1 MNKSRIAKRI
11 KELPIQRHE
20 LLAAHMSANI
30 AENIKNC
37 LNKPSVG
44 RELQFSNG

>member
-20 LLAAHMSANI
+20 LLAAHMSANV

-37 LNKPSVG
+37 LNSVG